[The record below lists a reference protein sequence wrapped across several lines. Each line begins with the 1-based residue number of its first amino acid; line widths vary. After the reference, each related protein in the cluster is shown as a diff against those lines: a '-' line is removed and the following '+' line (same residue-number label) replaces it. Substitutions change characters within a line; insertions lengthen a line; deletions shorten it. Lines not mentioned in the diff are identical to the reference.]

1 MALISAKPKIIS
13 VMTVRNNR
21 RSPRALTFIEL
32 LLVAVLI
39 GILVGVSIPQMRK
52 TFDDFELENFVKDIY
67 YLTHYLQTSAIYQ
80 GKIFCL
86 NINQDEGFF
95 YATYK
100 ENDEA
105 ESNSEP
111 KKIEGRFGRD
121 YKPPEGTSIFIEP
134 LTEPLEVTTIC
145 FYPDGSKDKIMITL
159 KNRHEKEITL
169 SIKGA
174 AGEIQI
180 Q

>member
-1 MALISAKPKIIS
+1 MPARPKTIF
-13 VMTVRNNR
+13 VMTAK
-21 RSPRALTFIEL
+21 SKQALTFIEL
-32 LLVAVLI
+32 FVVIIII
-39 GILVGVSIPQMRK
+39 GILIGVSIPHLKK
-52 TFDDFELENFVKDIY
+52 TFDNFELENFAKDIY
-67 YLTHYLQTSAIYQ
+67 YLTHYLQTSAISQ

-86 NINQDEGFF
+86 NINQDEGIFC
-95 YATYK
+95 ATYK

-121 YKPPEGTSIFIEP
+121 YRPPEGASIFTEP